1 MTGIVKTE
9 LVLLRMARIISK
21 LFSPHYIS
29 FLAFLVLFLFSYLR
43 IMPLRYKFTVL
54 ALVYCFTIFLPTLT
68 VFLFRKINGYTAD
81 YMVRR
86 EPRFISLGLH
96 FMSYVFC
103 LVMMRRLNI
112 PWYMIGIILTALI
125 MMIVCIIVN
134 LRWRLS
140 IHMAGAGSTI
150 SGIVAFSNIFG
161 YNPIWWL
168 CLLIIIAGIV
178 GSARIIQQHH
188 SLGEV
193 IFGFLLGLLCGA
205 LILNPYYNSLFRFLL
220 F

>member
-1 MTGIVKTE
+1 MAGIIKTE
-9 LVLLRMARIISK
+9 RAMLRMARVISK
-21 LFSPHYIS
+21 LFSPYYIS
-29 FLAFLVLFLFSYLR
+29 FLAFLFLFLFSYLR
-43 IMPLRYKFTVL
+43 ILPLRYKLTVL
-54 ALVYCFTIFLPTLT
+54 ALVYCFTIFVPTLT

-81 YMVRR
+81 YMTRR

-96 FMSYVFC
+96 FMSYIFC
-103 LVMMRRLNI
+103 LIMMRRLNI

-140 IHMAGAGSTI
+140 IHMAGAGAAA
-150 SGIVAFSNIFG
+150 SGLVAFSNIFG
-161 YNPIWWL
+161 YNPVWWL
-168 CLLIIIAGIV
+168 CLFIIIAGIV

-188 SLGEV
+188 SLSEV
-193 IFGFLLGLLCGA
+193 IAGFLLGLLCGA